1 MIRTSWIIR
10 LVTAVIN
17 FIQWLGR
24 RREGRAM
31 IVAASA
37 SVDTGEAAAQAQWDM
52 KQIDLLRRVA
62 DDGPRLRPDGQDDAA
77 RAEFDARVEL
87 VLALQRRGLLNCA
100 TPIAELK
107 RDAMYAEMTGV
118 VLTQEG
124 RRILERATA
133 SPPPT
138 ASAAEGS

>member
-1 MIRTSWIIR
+1 MIPTRWIIR
-10 LVTAVIN
+10 IATGVIN

-24 RREGRAM
+24 RRERREM
-31 IVAASA
+31 IVADAA
-37 SVDTGEAAAQAQWDM
+37 PVDTGAAVVQSQWET

-77 RAEFDARVEL
+77 RTEFDERVEL
-87 VLALQRRGLLNCA
+87 VQALQRRGLLHCA

-107 RDAMYAEMTGV
+107 RDAMYAEITDV
-118 VLTQEG
+118 VLTAEG
-124 RRILERATA
+124 RRVLERATA

-138 ASAAEGS
+138 ASAAEGP